1 MIGKT
6 CSRCSPAVYLTSG
19 RSFKLSGSGR
29 MEGKYLESEVQGFA
43 VFKSSQVAS
52 ETQSELRFC
61 ATFPIFLCLDS
72 DFESR
77 INEQCGPSF
86 LPGCWRVK
94 DALRRFL
101 VLR

>member
-1 MIGKT
+1 
-6 CSRCSPAVYLTSG
+6 
-19 RSFKLSGSGR
+19 

-52 ETQSELRFC
+52 KMHSELRFC
-61 ATFPIFLCLDS
+61 ATFAIFLCSES

-77 INEQCGPSF
+77 INERRGPSF
-86 LPGCWRVK
+86 LPGCWHVK